1 MILYGIYFV
10 YISNWW
16 PRYLTCFRKSRRA
29 SQWNMKGKNMRLLTH
44 VALNRG
50 GLAICKKLSPVV
62 RKSKWRNKDVLRQL
76 SINQTRAQHCA
87 GTQGCFTC
95 NKVSWNRLITSKSV
109 FCDKI
114 EHRSRHVHH
123 CSIWVQMSTFI
134 YHNIYIYIY
143 NISRKDDVG
152 CAAPHTSEFLFTG
165 IGKRPIRRTHH
176 LWTFS
181 NRGFTRRGSKWMML
195 NDLRIICDTL
205 RDRKRKPPFLIQ
217 ALTEQSAEQSIC
229 FRAFL
234 GSR

>member
-1 MILYGIYFV
+1 MVLYGIYVV

-29 SQWNMKGKNMRLLTH
+29 SQWNMKGKNVRILTR

-76 SINQTRAQHCA
+76 SINKTRAQHCA

-95 NKVSWNRLITSKSV
+95 NKASWNRLITSKSV

-123 CSIWVQMSTFI
+123 CSVWVQMSTFI
-134 YHNIYIYIY
+134 YHN
-143 NISRKDDVG
+143 RRCRMCG
-152 CAAPHTSEFLFTG
+152 TTHFEFLFTG
-165 IGKRPIRRTHH
+165 IGKRGGKRPVRRTHH

-181 NRGFTRRGSKWMML
+181 KRGFTRRGSKWIML

-205 RDRKRKPPFLIQ
+205 QDRKRKPPFLIQ

-234 GSR
+234 GSW